1 MNYARV
7 FAGEKRAAA
16 PPNKK
21 KKGKKR
27 PCESMARRGAR
38 GGAGRAF
45 KKNISERRL
54 ERSEKRAKREA
65 F

>member
-21 KKGKKR
+21 KKGKTAPAKVWR
-27 PCESMARRGAR
+27 DAAPAGAP
-38 GGAGRAF
+38 GGRS